1 MHIIVLA
8 SIEGSFCAAE
18 QGEPLRSVINDVNT
32 DGVHAYLIG
41 GKSHR
46 AAHKG
51 LVVDVPMSREQVQQA
66 LVNSVCRAFGEVLR
80 GDPEIQE
87 EIAELL
93 DIAQQHPEGTEVTAL
108 LDGLGALTPSPQ
120 TRRQVFELREA
131 TTTFLQD
138 LLQTNKESSMLFP
151 H

>member
-87 EIAELL
+87 EITELL

-108 LDGLGALTPSPQ
+108 LDGLGCLTPAPTTLEQ
-120 TRRQVFELREA
+120 ACEFRAAATAFLKEL
-131 TTTFLQD
+131 L
-138 LLQTNKESSMLFP
+138 SSEVQ
-151 H
+151 